1 MRISKKAGYALRAL
15 AVMARRGGSSSI
27 QELSARERIP
37 VKFLEQILL
46 TLRHA
51 GLLSSKRG
59 VGGGYTL
66 ARPASEISILDIIQ
80 ELDGPVSPLPCTV
93 ARPTEP
99 CTCPDPRTC
108 PTRMMMTEFRTEMV
122 RWLETRTLEDLSRL
136 APESEGLAFEI

>member
-15 AVMARRGGSSSI
+15 AIMARKGGSSSI
-27 QELSARERIP
+27 HEVSERERIP

-66 ARPASEISILDIIQ
+66 ARPAAEISILDIVQ
-80 ELDGPVSPLPCTV
+80 ALDGPISPLPCTL

-99 CTCPDPRTC
+99 CTCPDPRIC
-108 PTRMMMTEFRTEMV
+108 PTRMLMTEFRAEMV
-122 RWLETRTLEDLSRL
+122 GWLEKRTLEDLSRM
-136 APESEGLAFEI
+136 APEAGGLAFEI

>member
-37 VKFLEQILL
+37 IKFLEQILL

-66 ARPASEISILDIIQ
+66 ARPASEISMLEIIQ
-80 ELDGPVSPLPCTV
+80 ALDGPISPLPCTV

-99 CTCPDPRTC
+99 CTCPDPRAC
-108 PTRMMMTEFRTEMV
+108 PARMMMTEFREEMV
-122 RWLETRTLEDLSRL
+122 GWLEKRTLEDLSRL
-136 APESEGLAFEI
+136 APESGGLAFEI

>member
-27 QELSARERIP
+27 HELSERERIP
-37 VKFLEQILL
+37 IKFLEQILL

-66 ARPASEISILDIIQ
+66 ARPASEIGLLEIVQ
-80 ELDGPVSPLPCTV
+80 ALDGPVAPLPCS
-93 ARPTEP
+93 APRPTEP

-108 PTRMMMTEFRTEMV
+108 PTRILMTEFRAKMV
-122 RWLETRTLEDLSRL
+122 GWLGEKTLEDLVRL
-136 APESEGLAFEI
+136 APESGGLAFDI